1 LHLTCTLGQG
11 SSTWKRFYQE
21 RDKVVA
27 EREEGER
34 KGGSGIFLVYK
45 EKDITHVKVGGE
57 PNGCWEYGACCLGNR
72 SAGHRLL
79 SPM

>member
-1 LHLTCTLGQG
+1 M
-11 SSTWKRFYQE
+11 
-21 RDKVVA
+21 A